1 VARGSRL
8 DSRGFEMG
16 RCSCLCVQAR
26 HQSYCERAVQEALK
40 SPIVHKVG
48 CVIVKDNKIVAASHN
63 QFTVNH
69 ICHSWS
75 VHAEVAALLQLRK
88 QPRRFFRDCVMYVV
102 RVGTESMDYPLKLSK
117 PCEACEALITA
128 VGIRRVYYSTNDQVD
143 ALIAEE
149 LASRRSRNPEHIKD
163 TTTLLQ
169 ELRKIREIN
178 QARSDAWKRSS
189 ARIEAPHERR
199 QALRRRSAP

>member
-1 VARGSRL
+1 MVWSVSPL
-8 DSRGFEMG
+8 LPMG
-16 RCSCLCVQAR
+16 RCSCVCVQSR
-26 HQSYCERAVQEALK
+26 HQTFCERAVQEALK
-40 SPIVHKVG
+40 SVIVHKVG

-69 ICHSWS
+69 VCHTWS

-88 QPRRFFRDCVMYVV
+88 QPRKFFRNCVMYVV

-117 PCEACEALITA
+117 PCEACEALINA

-149 LASRRSRNPEHIKD
+149 LAQRRSRPGDVVKNKRP
-163 TTTLLQ
+163 TQNAALLQ
-169 ELRKIREIN
+169 ELRKIREM
-178 QARSDAWKRSS
+178 
-189 ARIEAPHERR
+189 ERADLAANALR
-199 QALRRRSAP
+199 LRRRSAP